1 MTKKGGFWWTAGA
14 VTVAASVAL
23 LFFDGDDLPLQEAPR
38 TTAAVEHRQADT
50 TLQAAPTVVQLPSAS
65 RETTGSAEK
74 VNDEEGPTFRTDA
87 AGSLIVDEHMR
98 IGIEG
103 LLALNEPGNLP
114 AAIAEQTKNLSRE
127 AARKA
132 EELVDR
138 FHHYSEAQRES
149 YPPGVALPTEE
160 DALAQLDGLHSLRES
175 HFGPEIATAFYG
187 NEEKLSRELIE
198 LMRLEKDKSLTMSE
212 KADRAQA
219 LHDRLPTVAA
229 IEKNNRA
236 PSTTEKRSAASEAD

>member
-1 MTKKGGFWWTAGA
+1 
-14 VTVAASVAL
+14 
-23 LFFDGDDLPLQEAPR
+23 
-38 TTAAVEHRQADT
+38 
-50 TLQAAPTVVQLPSAS
+50 
-65 RETTGSAEK
+65 
-74 VNDEEGPTFRTDA
+74 
-87 AGSLIVDEHMR
+87 
-98 IGIEG
+98 
-103 LLALNEPGNLP
+103 
-114 AAIAEQTKNLSRE
+114 
-127 AARKA
+127 
-132 EELVDR
+132 
-138 FHHYSEAQRES
+138 
-149 YPPGVALPTEE
+149 
-160 DALAQLDGLHSLRES
+160 LHSLRES